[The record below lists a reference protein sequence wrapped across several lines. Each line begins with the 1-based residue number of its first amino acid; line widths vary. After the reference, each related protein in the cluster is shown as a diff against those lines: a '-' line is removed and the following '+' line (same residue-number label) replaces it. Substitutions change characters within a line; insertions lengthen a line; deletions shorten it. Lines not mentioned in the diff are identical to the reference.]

1 MTFRGSHRW
10 FVICATAG
18 IAAMAAPLRAQVP
31 KPAKPDS
38 TVPRTTSDRRIP
50 VQKRSSGGEVALPT
64 AAEQARLDS
73 IARADSLK
81 RIDEARTDSIERVER
96 ARQDS
101 LAAVARAR
109 QDSLEA
115 MEHARQDSIAAV
127 EKARTDSIARADSI
141 AQAERMRR
149 EQMRSRGMFGGS
161 GWYIGLAGGA
171 SAPTGDLKTIGYTT
185 GYQVA
190 VPIGWQSQNK
200 VLGARVD
207 LGYSQFNGGSY
218 AVVPTAGSPAL
229 LVNEDP
235 KIYSAV
241 LNATLRFP
249 LNASHSTGFYLLGG
263 GGVYSFRNFG
273 MGSALSSYLG
283 NDVTNPLTADNKT
296 SITKWG
302 VDGGAGLDF
311 GIGAASLY
319 VESRL
324 VNVYANRNNPT
335 ADAML
340 GTTNDQLRWVPIV
353 LGVKFR

>member
-1 MTFRGSHRW
+1 MTFSGSHRW

-31 KPAKPDS
+31 TPAKPDS
-38 TVPRTTSDRRIP
+38 TRPRTTSDRRIP

-64 AAEQARLDS
+64 RAEQARLDS
-73 IARADSLK
+73 IARADSLR
-81 RIDEARTDSIERVER
+81 RIEQTRTDSIERVER

-115 MEHARQDSIAAV
+115 MEHAREDSIAAV
-127 EKARTDSIARADSI
+127 EKVRADSISRADSI
-141 AQAERMRR
+141 AQAEQMRR
-149 EQMRSRGMFGGS
+149 AQMRSRRLGG
-161 GWYIGLAGGA
+161 GWYIGLAGGPN
-171 SAPTGDLKTIGYTT
+171 APTGDLKTIGYTT
-185 GYQVA
+185 GYQVG
-190 VPIGWQSQNK
+190 VPVGWQSQNK

-207 LGYSQFNGGSY
+207 LGFSQFNGGSY
-218 AVVPTAGSPAL
+218 AVVPTAGSPAV

-235 KIYSAV
+235 RIYSAV

-249 LNASHSTGFYLLGG
+249 LNQSHSTGFYLLGG
-263 GGVYSFRNFG
+263 GGVYNFRNFG
-273 MGSALSSYLG
+273 MGSALSGYLG
-283 NDVTNPLTADNKT
+283 NDVTNPLTADNKS

-319 VESRL
+319 IESRL

-335 ADAML
+335 ADALL